1 MKTFCLRRDKK
12 STGTWRAFRFSAFP
26 PTRLL
31 TRRCGRCQI
40 AHRSLGEQFSL
51 TLFLWTYEILQPRDI
66 AALWKASVRHLLR
79 IRRVGRTFNGRSCYA
94 FCCLLIKYLMHCIYI
109 FHVWEYAFMS
119 SRLDHQLMTSE
130 NEIENVPEAE
140 KKKQSKNVKLPT
152 NKNVHRL
159 SFHFYGLSH

>member
-94 FCCLLIKYLMHCIYI
+94 FCCLLIKYLLHCIYI
-109 FHVWEYAFMS
+109 SCVGICFYVLTARPPINDKWKWNRKCS
-119 SRLDHQLMTSE
+119 WSR
-130 NEIENVPEAE
+130 
-140 KKKQSKNVKLPT
+140 KKKTKQKRKAAH
-152 NKNVHRL
+152 K
-159 SFHFYGLSH
+159 